1 MSLKVTVSL
10 VLPSFEI
17 ERLYAALTDAY
28 SNPYPPVTVLPK
40 GVGQK
45 QPLRLFALCLNFI
58 IS

>member
-28 SNPYPPVTVLPK
+28 SNPHPPVTVLPK
-40 GVGQK
+40 GVRQK